1 MAADPLAPFHP
12 IVARWFAESLGE
24 PYGWCPF
31 SFGVRPEGFELAFA
45 VSFGPAT
52 EPSLVSAHRR
62 RHATQ
67 SNHRPDMRTPAL
79 LAASLMI
86 IPTMVKAQRSP
97 VTDSIPH
104 AGEWA
109 AEAIIG
115 EESAIGAT
123 LVRFTSPRFAL
134 LVGTEFGS
142 VHSKTEFT
150 NTPNAE
156 DRSSTSSMVN
166 ARLGLRSYR
175 PSSTEKLR
183 PVVGAGV
190 RGGYSWGTPNN
201 FRAWN
206 AGVYAELGAVYFV
219 ASHFSLGAT
228 GELSALYQ
236 KEKQS
241 SDNLAVEATVK
252 SFHGSLVR
260 VLAAVYF

>member
-1 MAADPLAPFHP
+1 
-12 IVARWFAESLGE
+12 
-24 PYGWCPF
+24 
-31 SFGVRPEGFELAFA
+31 
-45 VSFGPAT
+45 
-52 EPSLVSAHRR
+52 
-62 RHATQ
+62 
-67 SNHRPDMRTPAL
+67 MRISVL
-79 LAASLMI
+79 LAASLI

-97 VTDSIPH
+97 STDSIPH

-109 AEAIIG
+109 AEAVIG
-115 EESAIGAT
+115 GESAIGAT
-123 LVRFTSPRFAL
+123 LIRFASPRIAL

-166 ARLGLRSYR
+166 VRLGLRSYR
-175 PSSTEKLR
+175 PSSTERLR

-190 RGGYSWGTPNN
+190 RGGYSWGTPNDL
-201 FRAWN
+201 RAWN
-206 AGVYAELGAVYFV
+206 AGVYAELGALYFV

-241 SDNLAVEATVK
+241 SDNLAVEMTVT
-252 SFHGSLVR
+252 SFHGSLVK